1 MRNTFQFCLCIF
13 IQFWQNLVYIDFD
26 WILSKQVVTN
36 QLIDKQNCFFCKF
49 LAQLVMPIG
58 STHLVC
64 LDLSI
69 LSCFL
74 EIFLMPQ
81 VDDIQ
86 QNLQMSWLSNMYQE
100 HKLYLNMNTSANKC
114 LSICTTKGSTN
125 ITQLLHIWHTFLL
138 LYHQHTLHKSNF
150 FFDLFP
156 CKPKRNPAVKHNT
169 LKFSP
174 KNIFG

>member
-1 MRNTFQFCLCIF
+1 MQVFCP
-13 IQFWQNLVYIDFD
+13 Y
-26 WILSKQVVTN
+26 
-36 QLIDKQNCFFCKF
+36 
-49 LAQLVMPIG
+49 
-58 STHLVC
+58 
-64 LDLSI
+64 
-69 LSCFL
+69 
-74 EIFLMPQ
+74 
-81 VDDIQ
+81 DIK

-138 LYHQHTLHKSNF
+138 LYHQHTLHKSIF

-174 KNIFG
+174 KNIFGWTIPTTRYALSIEFFFSSPNNFYIRTLDVIFNQIWKSHRIQEAFFC